1 MSYTI
6 GLDLGQAHDP
16 SALVILEHQGGRSDA
31 VDIRRW
37 PLGTPYTQ
45 IVVDVAAIRTLPAL
59 VDAHLV
65 VDGTGVGRGV
75 VDMFRAGST
84 RRLVPVLITSGAHAH
99 MDEYGYWLCPKKEL
113 VAAVQVGLQS
123 RTLKIAAS
131 LDHAKTLLNELTQFQ
146 AKITDAA
153 HVQTGAWR
161 EGQHDDLVLALALA
175 LWYVP
180 RQNSAVGAFNVT
192 GGQNDADKRHLSRE
206 RIRYRE

>member
-16 SALVILEHQGGRSDA
+16 SALVTLEHHDGRSDA

-45 IVVDVAAIRTLPAL
+45 IVIDVAAIRTLPAL
-59 VDAHLV
+59 VDMPLV

-75 VDMFRAGST
+75 VDLFRANGAKKI
-84 RRLVPVLITSGAHAH
+84 VPVLITAGAHAH
-99 MDEYGYWLCPKKEL
+99 QDEYGYWLVPKKEL
-113 VAAVQVGLQS
+113 VGAVQIGLQS
-123 RTLKIAAS
+123 RTLKIAPS
-131 LDHAKTLLNELTQFQ
+131 LPEAKTLLHELTQFQ

-153 HVQTGAWR
+153 NVVTGAWR

-175 LWYVP
+175 LWHAASQRPAPIVAP
-180 RQNSAVGAFNVT
+180 M
-192 GGQNDADKRHLSRE
+192 GGRHKSYWSDE
-206 RIRYRE
+206 R